1 MNAISLTLSEAG
13 YVVGQSTTSINRAID
28 RGVIKAKLHRRGKSR
43 LREIGPAELRFLAIS
58 GEVEKDLTPA
68 ARKKVYEA
76 IRRLPADEHLFV
88 IGVMEFKLDE
98 IDRRIGDRLR
108 HLEEVKAMVDLR
120 AGDEPVIRG
129 TDIPAYVVAAL
140 ASGQTTAELIED
152 FPGLTATQIAAA
164 TEYAKIYP
172 KPGRPLPTRS
182 FKRTLS
188 DMASSG
194 VWDVENSDEPVT
206 PHRMP

>member
-28 RGVIKAKLHRRGKSR
+28 RGVIKAKLNRRGKSR

-58 GEVEKDLTPA
+58 GEVDKDLTPA

-88 IGVMEFKLDE
+88 IGVMEFSLGE

-108 HLEEVKAMVDLR
+108 HLQEIKATVDLR
-120 AGDEPVIRG
+120 AGDEPVIHG

-140 ASGQTTAELIED
+140 ASGQTTAEIMED
-152 FPGLTATQIAAA
+152 YPGLTATQIAAA
-164 TEYAKIYP
+164 AEYAKIYP
-172 KPGRPLPTRS
+172 KPGRPSPTRS
-182 FKRTLS
+182 FKRTLV

-194 VWDVENSDEPVT
+194 AWDVENSDEQATSHSVP
-206 PHRMP
+206 

>member
-43 LREIGPAELRFLAIS
+43 LREIGSAELRFLAIS

-88 IGVMEFKLDE
+88 IGVMEFRLGE
-98 IDRRIGDRLR
+98 IDRRIDDRLR
-108 HLEEVKAMVDLR
+108 HLEEVKAMVDVR
-120 AGDEPVIRG
+120 AGEPVIRG

-140 ASGQTTAELIED
+140 ASGQTTAEIIED
-152 FPGLTATQIAAA
+152 YPGLTPTQIAAV

-188 DMASSG
+188 DMAGSG
-194 VWDVENSDEPVT
+194 VWDGENSDEQATSHSVP
-206 PHRMP
+206 

>member
-1 MNAISLTLSEAG
+1 MNGISLTLSEAG

-28 RGVIKAKLHRRGKSR
+28 RGVIKAKLNRRGKSR

-58 GEVEKDLTPA
+58 GEVDKDLTPA

-88 IGVMEFKLDE
+88 IGVMEFRLGE

-108 HLEEVKAMVDLR
+108 HLEEVKTMVDVR
-120 AGDEPVIRG
+120 AGEPVIRG

-140 ASGQTTAELIED
+140 ASGQTTAEIIED
-152 FPGLTATQIAAA
+152 YPGLTATQIAAA

-194 VWDVENSDEPVT
+194 VWDGENSDEQATSHSVP
-206 PHRMP
+206 